1 MVFIFSSSPSIEAN
15 YVGAVRVDGRNIE
28 QVCSQKQPMPLP
40 QNGLSGN
47 TKKGS
52 GRSSAPKAINGSSLV
67 FESADNAVF
76 FKYFLTSLTEC

>member
-1 MVFIFSSSPSIEAN
+1 MVFIFSSSPPIEAN

-47 TKKGS
+47 TKKES
-52 GRSSAPKAINGSSLV
+52 GRSSAPKAINEAALFLKVLTMPFSLNISSL
-67 FESADNAVF
+67 
-76 FKYFLTSLTEC
+76 L